1 MPVYEYKCAEH
12 GLFFELATMEEAHLP
27 NACPTCAAQSPR
39 VIMVNPA
46 LFTLPAE
53 VKKAHALNEKA
64 QHAPEF
70 SSKARREDDHQH
82 KKGCGCQNKKSRTLL
97 YTAQGEKMF
106 PSARP
111 WMISH

>member
-1 MPVYEYKCAEH
+1 MPVYEYKCAQH
-12 GLFFELATMEEAHLP
+12 GLFFELATMDEAHKP
-27 NACPTCAAQSPR
+27 CACPTCSAMAPR
-39 VIMVNPA
+39 VIMINPA
-46 LFTLPAE
+46 FLDMPQSI
-53 VKKAHALNEKA
+53 KQAHAVNEKA
-64 QHAPEF
+64 QHVPEH
-70 SSKARREDDHQH
+70 STKARREDDHQH

>member
-1 MPVYEYKCAEH
+1 MPVYEYKCADH
-12 GLFFELATMEEAHLP
+12 GLFFELATMEEAGKP
-27 NACPTCAAQSPR
+27 CPCPTCQQLSAR
-39 VIMVNPA
+39 VIIINPA
-46 LFTLPAE
+46 IMTMPQELR
-53 VKKAHALNEKA
+53 KAHATNEKA
-64 QHAPEF
+64 RHEPEF

-82 KKGCGCQNKKSRTLL
+82 KKGCGCQNKKSRTML